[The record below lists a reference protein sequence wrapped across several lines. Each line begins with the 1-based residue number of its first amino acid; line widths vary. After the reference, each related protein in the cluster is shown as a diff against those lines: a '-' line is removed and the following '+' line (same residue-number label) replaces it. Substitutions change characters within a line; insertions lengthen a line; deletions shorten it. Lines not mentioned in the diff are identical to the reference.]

1 MQTVLLVAAGVVL
14 GFIVLCALA
23 MGFLKKKIGAYC
35 ESISELVR
43 AGGIPPFRI
52 HLDANPEPT
61 WKNPSRMEAA
71 TADFESAGYVRIG
84 DFDIREMNEVRL
96 RAMWNRDSGISVALY
111 DHPESG
117 MWADAFQDFLDGT
130 SVTVTT
136 AAETGMDRPLHAKL
150 FRVEAEL
157 GESGVAGE
165 IHDRVVHEAIGL
177 EANVFP
183 PEEFA
188 EVYAEIYAQEMDW
201 RIARGGVTR
210 VEIERVAGLSGA
222 EAPSDAA
229 VELIQDL
236 WRGQIACFIDDE
248 VRSAWLADCGLSA
261 LEWERLQDRIHVV
274 HDHHTS
280 EDLIEELAW
289 AMVEADADKDADYD
303 DDAACEA
310 SRVTL
315 RPCFETSNREGFGRA
330 QAFLP
335 EKRKYEKLGST
346 EDPWPADIWAAPEP
360 IE

>member
-1 MQTVLLVAAGVVL
+1 MQTILLVAAGVVL
-14 GFIVLCALA
+14 GTLVLALLA
-23 MGFLKKKIGAYC
+23 FGFLKRKIGTFC
-35 ESISELVR
+35 ESISELVQ

-52 HLDANPEPT
+52 HLDATATPK
-61 WKNPSRMEAA
+61 WSDDSRMKAA
-71 TADFESAGYVRIG
+71 TADFEAIGFARIG
-84 DFDIREMNEVRL
+84 DFDIREMNDVRL
-96 RAMWNRDSGISVALY
+96 RGMWNRENGTSVALY

-150 FRVEAEL
+150 FRVDAEL
-157 GESGVAGE
+157 GEAGVART
-165 IHDRVVHEAIGL
+165 IHDRLVHEAIGL
-177 EANVFP
+177 EANLFR

-210 VEIERVAGLSGA
+210 TEIERVAELSGA
-222 EAPSDAA
+222 EPPSEASI
-229 VELIQDL
+229 ELIQEM
-236 WRGQIACFIDDE
+236 WRGQITCFIDDE
-248 VRSAWLADCGLSA
+248 VRNAWLADCGLSA
-261 LEWERLQDRIHVV
+261 LDWERLQDRIHVV
-274 HDHHTS
+274 HDHQTA

-289 AMVEADADKDADYD
+289 AMVESDVDKDADYD
-303 DDAACEA
+303 DEAACEA

-335 EKRKYEKLGST
+335 EKRQYEKLGST
-346 EDPWPADIWAAPEP
+346 EDPWPADIWAAPES
-360 IE
+360 ID